1 MIRWLRSPR
10 SYPVLVVAL
19 ASIAMFAVI
28 RSDDPISLTV
38 PILLF
43 ISAKLSVLFGLVEIA
58 LSVSGL
64 YKYKDRVYSSIS
76 RAITAFGMAISFMLL
91 LGAYEA
97 ARQ

>member
-1 MIRWLRSPR
+1 MIRWLRSSR

-28 RSDDPISLTV
+28 RSSDPIGLTV
-38 PILLF
+38 PVFLF
-43 ISAKLSVLFGLVEIA
+43 NSAKLIVLFGLVEIA
-58 LSVSGL
+58 HSVSGM
-64 YKYKDRVYSSIS
+64 YKYKDRVYSSNS

-91 LGAYEA
+91 LGAYEV

>member
-10 SYPVLVVAL
+10 SYPVLVVAI

-28 RSDDPISLTV
+28 RSDDPISLTF

-64 YKYKDRVYSSIS
+64 YKHKDRVYSSIS